1 MNETQRESTERAEI
15 LLRISEAR
23 SSEGLGTD
31 SEVVDHLTV
40 LDILTDL
47 RHYCHTHEIPWDDV
61 LREAWEHWRKESI
74 NE

>member
-15 LLRISEAR
+15 LLLKSHELTGKENL
-23 SSEGLGTD
+23 SLSFG
-31 SEVVDHLTV
+31 VV
-40 LDILTDL
+40 DILTDL
-47 RHYCHTHEIPWDDV
+47 RHYCHAHEIPWDDV

>member
-1 MNETQRESTERAEI
+1 MNETQKESTERAEI

-23 SSEGLGTD
+23 LSLDLGAD
-31 SEVVDHLTV
+31 SEVVDQLTV
-40 LDILTDL
+40 VDTLTDL
-47 RHYCHTHEIPWDDV
+47 RHYCQTHSIPWDDV